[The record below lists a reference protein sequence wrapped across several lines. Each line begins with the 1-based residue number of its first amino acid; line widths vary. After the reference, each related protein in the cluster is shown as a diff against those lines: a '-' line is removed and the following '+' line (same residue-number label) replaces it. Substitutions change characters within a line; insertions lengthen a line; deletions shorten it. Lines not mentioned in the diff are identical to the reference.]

1 MGSFANSLHVKTG
14 DAERVAASL
23 TELFAEAGWR
33 PTQKTLALDDT
44 WGGDGPLRGV
54 QISAP
59 RQGWVSILDTDLMG
73 VHAAVRRLAKKLST
87 HAIFF
92 LVDDSDAW
100 SYLLVDPKG
109 VVSEFES
116 GEGTGDDEDF
126 DGGDLVDAT
135 AAIAQLQELMRNGSM
150 MQKFQEMQAQILAA
164 APPEVREA
172 EVRIKR
178 GQGSAADM
186 RLYQAWVMKEMPKHQ
201 AQLRSAISGLL
212 NLPRIAPETRAK
224 QKSGRKQTKAE
235 RAAEKQRLDSLRPL
249 FVAGVS
255 DEQVQEVLDKRT
267 TFAEDVLAEF
277 LPLLGIADFYANLSY
292 RYLRGVKDG
301 ELATHNIRFV
311 HDLRFETSRPGRFS
325 HS

>member
-23 TELFAEAGWR
+23 IELSAEAGWR
-33 PTQKTLALDDT
+33 PTQKTLDLRDT
-44 WGGDGPLRGV
+44 WGGEGTVRGV
-54 QISAP
+54 QIAAP
-59 RQGWVSILDTDLMG
+59 REGWVSILDTDLMG
-73 VHAAVRRLAKKLST
+73 VHAAVPRLAKKLAT

-100 SYLLVDPKG
+100 SYLLADPNG

-116 GEGTGDDEDF
+116 GQGAGGDDDY
-126 DGGDLVDAT
+126 DGGDLVET
-135 AAIAQLQELMRNGSM
+135 SAAIAQLQELMRGGSM
-150 MQKFQEMQAQILAA
+150 MHKFQEMQAQMLAA

-172 EVRIKR
+172 EARIKR
-178 GQGSAADM
+178 GQGSPADM
-186 RLYQAWVMKEMPKHQ
+186 QLYQAWVMKEMPKHQ
-201 AQLRSAISGLL
+201 AQLRSAISGLF

-235 RAAEKQRLDSLRPL
+235 RAAEKKRLESLRPL
-249 FVAGVS
+249 FAEGVS

-301 ELATHNIRFV
+301 ELAAHNIRFV
-311 HDLRFETSRPGRFS
+311 HDLRFEMSRPGRFS
-325 HS
+325 YS